1 MPCEELLD
9 HVGFGRGAARSR
21 QRSVLPFGR
30 DSLPASHDFI
40 FVGDFGGYV
49 LNELRTFVQ
58 RPLLSVHDGESSM
71 ESVMLPL

>member
-1 MPCEELLD
+1 MGDLD
-9 HVGFGRGAARSR
+9 PVRRSARSR
-21 QRSVLPFGR
+21 RRSVPPFGCG
-30 DSLPASHDFI
+30 SLPVSHDFI